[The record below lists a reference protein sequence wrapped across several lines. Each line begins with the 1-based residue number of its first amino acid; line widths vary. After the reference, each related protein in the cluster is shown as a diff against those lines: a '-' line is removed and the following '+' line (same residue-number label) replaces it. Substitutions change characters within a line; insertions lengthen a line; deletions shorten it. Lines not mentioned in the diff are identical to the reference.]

1 MDIDLTS
8 VLLFFVVLLISL
20 VVHEAAHAL
29 FAYLGGD
36 NTAYIGGQVT
46 LNPIPHIRREPFGT
60 VILPLMSLIMTK
72 GQGCMGFAHAPF
84 DPVWARFHPKRAALM
99 AAAGPLANLALA
111 GIAFLI
117 LKIMV
122 ANDLVNATGQFFEIQ
137 RLARPLDGSTSGPV
151 YAVCRILSVFLG
163 LNVLL
168 FTLNLYPVPPL
179 DGAGVLEGLFPK
191 LSVVYDF
198 IRGQPF
204 LLIACLIGVWY
215 TMGPVIWPVLG
226 RIVSWL

>member
-1 MDIDLTS
+1 MDFDVTS
-8 VLLFFVVLLISL
+8 ALLFFVVLLISL
-20 VVHEAAHAL
+20 VVHEASHAL

-36 NTAYIGGQVT
+36 KTAYSGGQVT

-60 VILPLMSLIMTK
+60 VVLPLLSLFISK
-72 GQGCMGFAHAPF
+72 GQACMGFAHAPF

-111 GIAFLI
+111 GLAFLI
-117 LKIMV
+117 LKILIS
-122 ANDLVNATGQFFEIQ
+122 ADLANATGQFFEIQ
-137 RLARPLDGSTSGPV
+137 RIARPLDGSSSGPV

-168 FTLNLYPVPPL
+168 FALNLYPVPPL
-179 DGAGVLEGLFPK
+179 DGAAVLEGIFPR

-198 IRGQPF
+198 VRGQPF
-204 LLIACLIGVWY
+204 LLIACMAAVWY

-226 RIVSWL
+226 KIVSWL

>member
-179 DGAGVLEGLFPK
+179 DGAAVLEGLFPR